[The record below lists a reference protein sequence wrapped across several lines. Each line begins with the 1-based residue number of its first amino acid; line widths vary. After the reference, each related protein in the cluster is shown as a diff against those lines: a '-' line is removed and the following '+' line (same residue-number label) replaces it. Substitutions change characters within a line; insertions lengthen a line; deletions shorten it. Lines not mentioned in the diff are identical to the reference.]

1 MKNVISISA
10 IIGIFIVAVTS
21 TSFSASL
28 FQQRCAGCHGST
40 GNKHALGTSPLLKG
54 QSKEDIIKKLNGYQE
69 GTYGGSKKNIM
80 QSQAKSL
87 SNEQIEKLAEE
98 ISGF

>member
-1 MKNVISISA
+1 MRNIISVSA

-28 FQQRCAGCHGST
+28 FQQKCSGCHGNT

-54 QSKEDIIKKLNGYQE
+54 QNKEDIIKKLNGYIE

-80 QSQAKSL
+80 QSQVKSL
-87 SNEQIEKLAEE
+87 SDEQIEKLAEE
-98 ISGF
+98 ISNF